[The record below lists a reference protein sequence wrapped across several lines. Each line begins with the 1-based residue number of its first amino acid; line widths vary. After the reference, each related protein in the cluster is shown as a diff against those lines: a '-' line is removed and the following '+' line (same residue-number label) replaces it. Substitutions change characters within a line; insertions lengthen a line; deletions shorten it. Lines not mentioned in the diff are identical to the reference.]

1 MMLDSVIRFGVHMG
15 TAEAFELKMG
25 WIFGFGAV
33 GIGPVV
39 RNLVKGGACS
49 S

>member
-1 MMLDSVIRFGVHMG
+1 MASDVGKFGV
-15 TAEAFELKMG
+15 
-25 WIFGFGAV
+25 GAV